1 MSPLSPKQEKEMK
14 FKELYFHSVAIAVG
28 VGVLTG
34 FSGIA
39 SAETVIDYTKNIV
52 NRTPYNVE
60 VCTDKNVSGDR
71 TGDTLKGAIIGGL
84 IGNNIKGEENGG
96 AIGAVIG
103 GMLGHANSDAT
114 SGTQRV
120 CEVTTRYNEEV
131 IEVYSH
137 SVVTFYHDGKQYQL
151 RFVKK

>member
-1 MSPLSPKQEKEMK
+1 MK
-14 FKELYFHSVAIAVG
+14 NVNLIATMMTMLLV
-28 VGVLTG
+28 TTP
-34 FSGIA
+34 A
-39 SAETVIDYTKNIV
+39 TAETVVDVTKQVINK
-52 NRTPYNVE
+52 TPYQVE
-60 VCTDKNVSGDR
+60 VCYDRQVSGDK
-71 TGDTLKGAIIGGL
+71 TGDAIKGAIIGGL
-84 IGNNIKGEENGG
+84 LGNNIKGEENGG